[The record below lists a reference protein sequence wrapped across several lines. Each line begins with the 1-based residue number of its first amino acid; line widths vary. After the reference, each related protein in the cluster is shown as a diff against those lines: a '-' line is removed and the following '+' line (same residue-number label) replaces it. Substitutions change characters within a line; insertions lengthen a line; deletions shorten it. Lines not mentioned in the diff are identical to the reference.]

1 MSDNILPEGK
11 YVMRATGA
19 ALKKSGNGNTYLV
32 MSFDVT
38 QGPYAGHSAFK
49 SFHFT
54 DKALERTV
62 EDLQLCGWTGDD
74 PSEINSENLC
84 GCDTNEVRCV
94 IEHESYDRDGEQR
107 IAVKVKWINGM
118 DSGLKSNVNASDAAA
133 FGASMKGRIAALK
146 AKAAASGASGARP
159 APAQHARP
167 VSTPQQ
173 PANARQTAPRP
184 APTNVQGMGG
194 SQAFG
199 DDDIPFDV
207 APESF

>member
-107 IAVKVKWINGM
+107 IAVKVKWINAL
-118 DSGLKSNVNASDAAA
+118 DSGLKSNVSTADAAA

-146 AKAAASGASGARP
+146 AKAAASGARP
-159 APAQHARP
+159 LSQPTQGTARP
-167 VSTPQQ
+167 VSTPQ
-173 PANARQTAPRP
+173 NAPRP
-184 APTNVQGMGG
+184 SAQHTAQQPPRMQGAVEPG
-194 SQAFG
+194 SFG
-199 DDDIPFDV
+199 DDGVPF
-207 APESF
+207 